1 RKRVGKD
8 RDFEEI
14 VSSNNT
20 PLLIQN
26 NSYQIKAYFTTP
38 FSNLSFQI
46 ISE

>member
-1 RKRVGKD
+1 
-8 RDFEEI
+8 
-14 VSSNNT
+14 
-20 PLLIQN
+20 N